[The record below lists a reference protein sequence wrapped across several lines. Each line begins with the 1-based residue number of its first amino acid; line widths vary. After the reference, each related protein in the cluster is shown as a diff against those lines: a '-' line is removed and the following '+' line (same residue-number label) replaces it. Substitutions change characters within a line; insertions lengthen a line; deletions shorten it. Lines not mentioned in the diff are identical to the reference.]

1 MAGDDNANRNQ
12 TPPNSNN
19 NDTNSSSRS
28 SRQWPGDDNP
38 FVAFRRFADE
48 QISSMLQ
55 SIMELPPMITPPLPD
70 RWSIFMDDHYY
81 NTKKRQAEEID
92 RDDLPLDAYR
102 YYPRWGI
109 DHGGFPGSF
118 WRYDFDDFF
127 PFSSRSVLP
136 FMAPFDDGWMDDRVS
151 WPGAFLVLSP
161 YSPMNLERRSLRQQR
176 DTTGVF
182 SSLMSSLSLASDNNK
197 EQQESSVPDGVE
209 TRWYEAFEDLIR
221 LENGKPMLD
230 REAND
235 VSKRETGMDWLRGM
249 VQRGSFGDG
258 WKWQQG
264 DGHNPDGFFMLR
276 RGQDLPPHAVEG
288 AASDESQEADKAD
301 APGAMTEQDM
311 YDRFLDDLE
320 RREREFSGFVDE
332 SRVLR
337 FLLGEPQRRF
347 PRDVVD
353 NRDYNGTDSWMGS
366 KSELVSNET
375 TTTTTDSKTS
385 VQPSTVNISSEENPQ
400 ADQQPRV
407 ISTNTNTQRVRM
419 ADGSIHT
426 KTVKT
431 QRFADGR
438 EESNESVDVVSAPE
452 QRVQDVSASGTG
464 TGQDKADPNE
474 QGSGS
479 KGGWFW
485 SR

>member
-1 MAGDDNANRNQ
+1 
-12 TPPNSNN
+12 
-19 NDTNSSSRS
+19 
-28 SRQWPGDDNP
+28 
-38 FVAFRRFADE
+38 
-48 QISSMLQ
+48 
-55 SIMELPPMITPPLPD
+55 
-70 RWSIFMDDHYY
+70 MDDYYY
-81 NTKKRQAEEID
+81 NTKRQAEEID
-92 RDDLPLDAYR
+92 RDDLPLDTYR
-102 YYPRWGI
+102 YYPRWGT

-182 SSLMSSLSLASDNNK
+182 SSLMSSLSLASDDK
-197 EQQESSVPDGVE
+197 QQQESSVPDGVE
-209 TRWYEAFEDLIR
+209 TQWYEAFEDLIR
-221 LENGKPMLD
+221 LENGKPMLE
-230 REAND
+230 REAGVVNESGA
-235 VSKRETGMDWLRGM
+235 VSERETGMDWLRGM
-249 VQRGSFGDG
+249 VQRGSLGDG

-264 DGHNPDGFFMLR
+264 DGQNPDGFLKLE
-276 RGQDLPPHAVEG
+276 RGQGPSSFRAAEG
-288 AASDESQEADKAD
+288 VASDESQKAADKVNA
-301 APGAMTEQDM
+301 GTMTEQDM

-320 RREREFSGFVDE
+320 RREREFSRFFDE

-347 PRDVVD
+347 PREYVD
-353 NRDYNGTDSWMGS
+353 NRDYNGTGSWMGS
-366 KSELVSNET
+366 ESESVSNE
-375 TTTTTDSKTS
+375 TTTDSKTS
-385 VQPSTVNISSEENPQ
+385 VQPSTANTSPETPQ

-431 QRFADGR
+431 QHFADGR
-438 EESNESVDVVSAPE
+438 EESNESIDVVNAPE
-452 QRVQDVSASGTG
+452 QRVQDVSASETG
-464 TGQDKADPNE
+464 TGQDSNE
-474 QGSGS
+474 QGSDS